1 MLEKK
6 VLGKAMESV
15 VRQRG
20 SRIENQNSLL
30 NNKKKPKLL
39 PNHGIKRTK
48 YYLYFKYNSSLI
60 TVLTTFTFFYSSLHY
75 L

>member
-30 NNKKKPKLL
+30 NNKKNL
-39 PNHGIKRTK
+39 N
-48 YYLYFKYNSSLI
+48 YYQI
-60 TVLTTFTFFYSSLHY
+60 ME
-75 L
+75 

>member
-1 MLEKK
+1 MSEKK

-15 VRQRG
+15 VRQKG
-20 SRIENQNSLL
+20 SRIESKNSLL
-30 NNKKKPKLL
+30 NNKKLELL
-39 PNHGIKRTK
+39 SNHEIKRTK

-60 TVLTTFTFFYSSLHY
+60 TVLTTFTFFYSSFHY